1 MHCKYRYSFLQQTTL
16 AYASGQDI
24 VLHTEAGRYVQSI
37 SHPDVAEPITRLVAG
52 PGGCMAAV
60 SGQSAF
66 VFRPCEQ
73 NSCTHP
79 GQTSSSSNTQWQYV
93 SRLDV
98 SNTEKRCRI
107 SDCAWIDSTSL
118 VLGTGAEFSLWSF
131 FEDAWKL
138 RWRQKTAG
146 QIDKIASV
154 ASTGMFA
161 TMTLGSRFVKVW
173 QFSNASHYVPFR
185 YIVHS
190 TPVVNIFWQ
199 PQHIQ
204 GRQQCFA
211 LYTVTSDHQLCL
223 WHSVSR
229 SSKDPCEQ
237 GLLSPENIAFY
248 LAASID
254 IAQDDLRNGLDP
266 DKQRKPVSVGLWN
279 QRNGAQNPS
288 NVVVSGLGSGNNDSI
303 NGGSSGNKA
312 PETLQSDTRSS
323 HNQDNMSIADGARS
337 TLADNEE
344 TSAVGDNTSNQIE
357 HLRSAASIS
366 DRASGFRDPGFGS
379 SYPYAVFNDGSVV
392 VWEVKQGTSA
402 FSIANVRVLFNTSA
416 NKTAATPYAS
426 DRFNGLFARSCM
438 WNTSDVFDGNESSLV
453 LQLAIADSVGHV
465 LLLNT
470 PALSRN
476 GLSSGSSETCQLEV
490 SGLWDGHKEPIF
502 HISVDPY
509 GQRVAT
515 HSVEGELLVWDQID
529 IAGGK
534 KQSISRRMALDG
546 SSIRTI
552 AWAPADS
559 EFIAATSKHIY
570 RLVYNEETAE
580 WAPCDMVLSQLR
592 PYDRIFT
599 YPADPIDRFGSSQK
613 TQSYYISTVDKEAM
627 SVQTWQAAGHHGKV
641 VFVGSSILSSPAR
654 FDRVSRVMPVAHPF
668 FSRDNIMATFDSSS
682 GKLLIWGIR
691 TDTRFVWFCSKEHR
705 LPCMNVDMIRYN
717 SIDKAA
723 IVSSEPDGSQVV
735 TIWVFSSASR
745 ASHYLPAGTI
755 RPRSK
760 SDRVREI
767 RWHLTEFA
775 QTYLGIQWDKHID
788 IYCQERNLD
797 DAWTCVF
804 SIDARDYGA
813 DKTIGSFSFTAA
825 GEPTFSIDRK
835 LVTYTQ
841 QIPDGRTLAE
851 AAYEEHG
858 QLPFIHPYVLT
869 ELMSWGRA
877 GIASKLLAQLY
888 DYLREKEI
896 DHARKVC
903 LPMVSLQELV
913 TFENSDEN
921 SQTLFSGAGAG
932 AGSQRN
938 ARTKYM
944 ALFGDMDNTSTDNEL
959 TMDVNA
965 PDFEKFTQE
974 KAEYLIEKLTEI
986 KIDGISNID
995 QARLMS
1001 IVSTISASLTNNQPI
1016 DSMGI
1021 RYLVKLQLLELEN
1034 KRTRSSAELPYR
1046 ELNWAMHS
1054 SSQAILLQLCLQRQQ
1069 ENLGSATG
1077 LTWEAARRM
1086 GIFLWL
1092 SDTSALLSEVEK
1104 MARNMFVSDG
1114 RDPSKCGIFY
1124 LALRK
1129 QRLLH
1134 GLWRTAHSHAEHSKM
1149 VAFLAHD
1156 FSEARWKTAAAKNA
1170 YVLLSRQRYLDAA
1183 TFFMLSGKLIDA
1195 ATICIT
1201 QLKDIQLAIT
1211 ICRCYEGDNGPVL
1224 KEIIWKH
1231 ILPDAFRRQD
1241 RWLASLA
1248 FGLVGKYDLVLQSL
1262 TDDLTRLAQQIGVEA
1277 NGSGFST
1284 MDVLDTELLILYRS
1298 MINHSPFYRAP
1309 LVTQAELIAQTI
1321 TIFECLGAPVMSLVV
1336 LEWWR
1341 RELFE
1346 ITKKASA
1353 LSKTPHKPGPGTS
1366 VASTAS
1372 SADPLSSGALDSSS
1386 VGLFAGFSG
1395 VSGARKPAPDPAAD
1409 PLASGLLSMDSF
1421 GSMFSGKPKRPA
1433 AANSTPTGLA
1443 QANGYGRSSHSSN
1456 ARTAESLESNA
1467 DESALVVEIEDT
1479 PVQYA
1484 CRAALALQIIEFK
1497 ARSML
1502 RATTIYANKALFAAS
1517 SSRASAAR
1525 VSIRISAKRFATTNS
1540 TPGASPAASTA
1551 STTPAASA
1559 TAEASAK
1566 AGVRDSKAAF
1576 TTQPKPAPKKKKTH
1590 KIRNTLLLTLLAG
1603 SGFVAAAAYAQE
1615 DLEFGQ
1621 QFEHYVPG
1629 AKSFMRLVRYH
1640 DDSLV
1645 MAVSD
1650 VGFHAYS
1657 DLVYTSR
1664 FIYGQ
1669 FYNLLNMLQHNNWK
1683 GAPDSEDGSAV
1694 PSHKRSPVS
1703 PSKPAADTKKPA
1715 VAAGPME
1722 AALVSNIQ
1730 VAVEIPTLE
1739 TDNAVVAKLSRNL
1752 STVVEALNKK
1762 GLSPENVQQV
1772 KALSDSL
1779 VALDKHL
1786 SGLKDEEKKVVETAL
1801 AEEQK
1806 KFENTL
1812 SEFQKTSRAALLA
1825 REAELID
1832 AKDTQLR
1839 VAAAAAEERV
1849 ASELAAQR
1857 DLLER
1862 RFNRFVRARVDEER
1876 GGRLAHLDRVEAQLR
1891 QLAQLAQE
1899 SGDMIRQSRA
1909 VSKLGIAIS
1918 ALKSAAVGAQVQTP
1932 FASELSALA
1941 SAATTDFPATRAA
1954 FASIPR
1960 DIAELGVPSQTE
1972 LESRFDSV
1980 RREIRSVALV
1990 PENGN
1995 LGSQV
2000 LSATL
2005 SKVMFEKEGLVE
2017 GDDVEAVLSRAGF
2030 YLKQH
2035 NLDLATRELNQLKG
2049 WPKKLAEDWI
2059 ASARCRLEVEQ
2070 AISVAE
2076 SEALLAKLTLV

>member
-1 MHCKYRYSFLQQTTL
+1 MAFRNVYTGCANEDTL
-16 AYASGQDI
+16 TIVELGDCQCTAYASGQDI

-37 SHPDVAEPITRLVAG
+37 SHPDVAESITRLVAG
-52 PGGCMAAV
+52 PGGCIAAV

-66 VFRPCEQ
+66 VFRPYEQ

-79 GQTSSSSNTQWQYV
+79 GQTFSSSNTRWQYA

-107 SDCAWIDSTSL
+107 SDCAWIDSSSL

-131 FEDAWKL
+131 FENAWKL

-154 ASTGMFA
+154 ASTGVFA

-190 TPVVNIFWQ
+190 TPVVDIFWQ

-204 GRQQCFA
+204 ERKQCFA

-279 QRNGAQNPS
+279 QKNGAQNPS
-288 NVVVSGLGSGNNDSI
+288 SAVVSGLGSDNNDSI
-303 NGGSSGNKA
+303 DGSSSGNKA

-323 HNQDNMSIADGARS
+323 QNQDNMTIADGARNI
-337 TLADNEE
+337 LADNEE
-344 TSAVGDNTSNQIE
+344 TSAVSDNTPNQIE

-366 DRASGFRDPGFGS
+366 NRASGFRDPGFGS

-402 FSIANVRVLFNTSA
+402 FSIANVHVLFNTSA
-416 NKTAATPYAS
+416 NKTAAIPYAS

-438 WNTSDVFDGNESSLV
+438 WNTSDVFDGSESIPV

-470 PALSRN
+470 PALSHN
-476 GLSSGSSETCQLEV
+476 NLSSGSSETCQLEL

-559 EFIAATSKHIY
+559 EFIAATSKHVY

-599 YPADPIDRFGSSQK
+599 YPADPIDRFGSPQK

-723 IVSSEPDGSQVV
+723 IVSSEPDGSQVI

-858 QLPFIHPYVLT
+858 QLPFVHPYVLT
-869 ELMSWGRA
+869 ELMSWGRV

-913 TFENSDEN
+913 TFENSDES
-921 SQTLFSGAGAG
+921 SQTLFSGAGAGAGAGVG

-944 ALFGDMDNTSTDNEL
+944 ALFGDMDNTNTDNEL
-959 TMDVNA
+959 TMNGNA

-1054 SSQAILLQLCLQRQQ
+1054 SSQAMLLQLCLQRQQ
-1069 ENLGSATG
+1069 ENTGSATG

-1134 GLWRTAHSHAEHSKM
+1134 GLWRTAHSHTEHSKM

-1224 KEIIWKH
+1224 KEIMWKH

-1277 NGSGFST
+1277 NESGFST

-1346 ITKKASA
+1346 ITKKSSA
-1353 LSKTPHKPGPGTS
+1353 LSKTLHKPGPGTS

-1372 SADPLSSGALDSSS
+1372 SADPLSSGALDPSSM
-1386 VGLFAGFSG
+1386 GLFAGFSG
-1395 VSGARKPAPDPAAD
+1395 VSGARKPAPDLAAD

-1421 GSMFSGKPKRPA
+1421 GSMFSGKLKRPA

-1443 QANGYGRSSHSSN
+1443 QANGHGRSSHSSN
-1456 ARTAESLESNA
+1456 ARTAESLENNA

-1484 CRAALALQIIEFK
+1484 CRAALALQIIEF
-1497 ARSML
+1497 
-1502 RATTIYANKALFAAS
+1502 
-1517 SSRASAAR
+1517 
-1525 VSIRISAKRFATTNS
+1525 
-1540 TPGASPAASTA
+1540 
-1551 STTPAASA
+1551 
-1559 TAEASAK
+1559 
-1566 AGVRDSKAAF
+1566 
-1576 TTQPKPAPKKKKTH
+1576 
-1590 KIRNTLLLTLLAG
+1590 
-1603 SGFVAAAAYAQE
+1603 
-1615 DLEFGQ
+1615 
-1621 QFEHYVPG
+1621 
-1629 AKSFMRLVRYH
+1629 
-1640 DDSLV
+1640 
-1645 MAVSD
+1645 
-1650 VGFHAYS
+1650 
-1657 DLVYTSR
+1657 
-1664 FIYGQ
+1664 
-1669 FYNLLNMLQHNNWK
+1669 
-1683 GAPDSEDGSAV
+1683 
-1694 PSHKRSPVS
+1694 
-1703 PSKPAADTKKPA
+1703 
-1715 VAAGPME
+1715 
-1722 AALVSNIQ
+1722 
-1730 VAVEIPTLE
+1730 
-1739 TDNAVVAKLSRNL
+1739 
-1752 STVVEALNKK
+1752 
-1762 GLSPENVQQV
+1762 
-1772 KALSDSL
+1772 
-1779 VALDKHL
+1779 
-1786 SGLKDEEKKVVETAL
+1786 
-1801 AEEQK
+1801 
-1806 KFENTL
+1806 
-1812 SEFQKTSRAALLA
+1812 
-1825 REAELID
+1825 
-1832 AKDTQLR
+1832 
-1839 VAAAAAEERV
+1839 
-1849 ASELAAQR
+1849 
-1857 DLLER
+1857 
-1862 RFNRFVRARVDEER
+1862 
-1876 GGRLAHLDRVEAQLR
+1876 
-1891 QLAQLAQE
+1891 
-1899 SGDMIRQSRA
+1899 
-1909 VSKLGIAIS
+1909 
-1918 ALKSAAVGAQVQTP
+1918 
-1932 FASELSALA
+1932 
-1941 SAATTDFPATRAA
+1941 
-1954 FASIPR
+1954 
-1960 DIAELGVPSQTE
+1960 
-1972 LESRFDSV
+1972 
-1980 RREIRSVALV
+1980 
-1990 PENGN
+1990 
-1995 LGSQV
+1995 
-2000 LSATL
+2000 
-2005 SKVMFEKEGLVE
+2005 
-2017 GDDVEAVLSRAGF
+2017 
-2030 YLKQH
+2030 
-2035 NLDLATRELNQLKG
+2035 
-2049 WPKKLAEDWI
+2049 
-2059 ASARCRLEVEQ
+2059 
-2070 AISVAE
+2070 
-2076 SEALLAKLTLV
+2076 